1 MEVKDLLNRLQG
13 VERRGD
19 GVYQCKCPTHNDK
32 KPSLTV
38 TDRPDKILLYCHAGC
53 STHAILNE
61 LGLKMTDL
69 YKGEKPP
76 ETWQQDIEHYKKKQI
91 EEIYHYTNKD
101 GVYLYTKLR
110 LTGKDMVFG
119 TISADKSRF
128 NMGLKGKKK
137 TLYRLPAAIR
147 SMEKGFPIYFVEG
160 EKDVNTMLEMGLTAT
175 TCGASTD
182 WRKEFASIFTGASVV
197 ILPDN
202 DEAGK
207 NLAVEM
213 KRDLYHYAHSVKI
226 VQTSEAVKGDVT
238 DYIKKEGHTKDDL
251 LKLVADTEPT
261 YAPWISKT
269 QQGALRVNEG
279 ILAES
284 IAENLPYYLVRDMN
298 LENDDIYIYE
308 NGFYR
313 RCNKNEFKGYIRK
326 YLPAGLAKSH
336 LLSAV
341 CNNILSINRKTKTHA
356 DFNTD
361 ENIINVKNGL
371 VDVTQM
377 KLLPHSP
384 DVLTD
389 YQLNCEFRPSAKCDK
404 YLSFLEDLCTHDND
418 VDDLCAPDKK
428 VDRDQIAVLQEWTG
442 LILSN
447 IYGSRVKKALVLYST
462 LGNTGKTLS
471 TKPILDILGIDRTI
485 NVPIQKLSDRFSMGD
500 VYGKRLI
507 FIGDQGGSQIEDSS
521 IFKQLTGG
529 DRIKVERKGKT
540 GFDYFFS
547 GCMLMVCN
555 DLPSFT
561 DDKGG
566 HLFERLEI
574 VKLENV
580 IPADKR
586 DPFLYD
592 KIKPELDGI
601 FMWGLEGLKRLIGN
615 RFMFTQSQKNKEAL
629 EEFRTTIDTLYAF
642 VSENCE
648 ITGDIKNDRIKKT
661 VFEEDYTNWCFLNDL
676 TSISKRNL
684 PKRALK
690 MGIIEKKSGQRYY
703 AGIRYTPKSRYF
715 NEKD

>member
-1 MEVKDLLNRLQG
+1 MNRLQG

-53 STHAILNE
+53 STHAIVNE

-76 ETWQQDIEHYKKKQI
+76 ETWQQDIENYKKKQI
-91 EEIYHYTNKD
+91 EEIYHYTDKD
-101 GVYLYTKLR
+101 GGYLYTKLR

-137 TLYRLPAAIR
+137 TLYRLPAAVR
-147 SMEKGFPIYFVEG
+147 AMEKGFSIYFVEG

-182 WRKEFASIFTGASVV
+182 WRKEFAPIFAGASVV

-238 DYIKKEGHTKDDL
+238 GYIKKEGHTKDDL

-326 YLPAGLAKSH
+326 YLPAGMAKSY

-341 CNNILSINRKTKTHA
+341 CNNILCMNRKTKTHA

-389 YQLNCEFRPSAKCDK
+389 YQLNCEFRPYAKCDR
-404 YLSFLEDLCTHDND
+404 YLKFLEELCTHDGE
-418 VDDLCAPDKK
+418 VDHE
-428 VDRDQIAVLQEWTG
+428 QIAVLQEWTG

-447 IYGSRVKKALVLYST
+447 VHGYRVKKALIMLSL
-462 LGNTGKTLS
+462 LGNTGKTLA
-471 TKPILDILGIDRTI
+471 TRPMMDILGFDRTI
-485 NVPIQKLSDRFSMGD
+485 NIPIQKLSDRFSMGD
-500 VYGKRLI
+500 VFGKRLI
-507 FIGDQGGSQIEDSS
+507 FIGDQGNGQIEDSS

-529 DRIKVERKGKT
+529 DRVKVERKGKT
-540 GFDYFFS
+540 GFDYFFT
-547 GCMLMVCN
+547 GCMLMVSN
-555 DLPSFT
+555 GLPSFT

-566 HLFERLEI
+566 HVFERLEI
-574 VKLENV
+574 SKFENV
-580 IPADKR
+580 IPPDKR
-586 DPFLYD
+586 DPMLYD

-601 FMWGLEGLKRLIGN
+601 FMWGLVGLKRLMSNGY
-615 RFMFTQSQKNKEAL
+615 RFTNSKRNAETLQD
-629 EEFRTTIDTLYAF
+629 FRETSDTLFRYI
-642 VSENCE
+642 SEKCE
-648 ITGDIKNDRIKKT
+648 ITGDTRNDRIKKT
-661 VFEEDYTNWCFLNDL
+661 DFEDDYEKWCVLEQLNGVQ
-676 TSISKRNL
+676 KRNI
-684 PKRALK
+684 RVR
-690 MGIIEKKSGQRYY
+690 MESYGIPPGPYHGYDCYK
-703 AGIRYTPKSRYF
+703 GIRYQ
-715 NEKD
+715 EKHL